1 MLSYKRGKLGFLKS
15 FIKRLEL
22 KGKTEILAYF
32 GSVARYPVYLSEF
45 SKDAMK
51 FLGVQFSINQFREL
65 SAINWNRILPKAK
78 TQVESYK
85 KRRLSMTDKISML
98 SVTVFPSV
106 FYLKSVV
113 YTSLVFAFE
122 FIMVTCQEAVGIS
135 KQFFI

>member
-1 MLSYKRGKLGFLKS
+1 MLSYKRGKLRFLKS
-15 FIKRLEL
+15 FIKPLEL

-32 GSVARYPVYLSEF
+32 GLVARYPVYLSEF

-85 KRRLSMTDKISML
+85 KRRLSMTDKISLL

-122 FIMVTCQEAVGIS
+122 FIMVTCQKAVGIS

>member
-1 MLSYKRGKLGFLKS
+1 MGFLKS
-15 FIKRLEL
+15 FIKPLEL

-32 GSVARYPVYLSEF
+32 GSMARYPVYLSEF
-45 SKDAMK
+45 SKDALK

-85 KRRLSMTDKISML
+85 KRRLSMTDKISLL

-122 FIMVTCQEAVGIS
+122 FIMVTCQKAVGIS